1 MEAHKYLGV
10 GLYTIPEAARIVRVP
25 PARLRRWL
33 QGYKYRD
40 RVAEPVVH
48 RRLPELR
55 DYGVLTFLDLVELLL
70 VARYREQGVSLQII
84 RENAKIVSHRVKS
97 HHPFAVERF
106 HRIGH
111 DLIAE
116 TAARDPQSRPPRLYE
131 DLRKHQLV
139 LFEVAEA
146 FIDRLEYRDN
156 LARQYWPLGKDRKVV
171 LDPAKA
177 FGQPTD
183 PETAVPT
190 HVLNGPYRAGDS
202 AEEVARSFNVDL
214 DAVHAAIEYEQLLA
228 QTA

>member
-1 MEAHKYLGV
+1 MEAQKYLGV
-10 GLYTIPEAARIVRVP
+10 GLYTIPEAARIVGVS

-40 RVAEPVVH
+40 RISEPVIH

-70 VARYREQGVSLQII
+70 VSQYRKKGVSLHVI
-84 RENAKIVSHRVKS
+84 RENAKIVSDRVKAD
-97 HHPFAVERF
+97 HPFAVERF

-111 DLIAE
+111 DLIAA
-116 TAARDPQSRPPRLYE
+116 TAARDPHFQPQRIYE
-131 DLRKHQLV
+131 DLRKNQLV

-146 FIDRLEYRDN
+146 FIDHLEYSGN
-156 LARQYWPLGKDRKVV
+156 LARQYWPLGKGRKVV
-171 LDPAKA
+171 LDPARA

-183 PETAVPT
+183 PDTSVPT
-190 HVLNGPYRAGDS
+190 HALYGMFRAGDS
-202 AEEVARSFNVDL
+202 AEDVARSFKVNL
-214 DAVHAAIEYEQLLA
+214 DAVYAAIEYEQLLA